1 MAIDDNAEPV
11 GTGQEGAGSPLP
23 EEETS
28 THITGST
35 PEERIQ
41 EIANKQARKGF
52 ERTSR
57 QDPTIFTK

>member
-28 THITGST
+28 TPIKGST
-35 PEERIQ
+35 PEQRIQ
-41 EIANKQARKGF
+41 EIANRQARRGF
-52 ERTSR
+52 QRQTR
-57 QDPTIFTK
+57 QDPTPFTK